1 MTKAEILA
9 EAAALEA
16 EEADLRARHPKGELS
31 RHEHIAKL
39 HAWAA
44 LRRET
49 LRLARKRVA

>member
-9 EAAALEA
+9 AAAALEA

-31 RHEHIAKL
+31 RHEHIAKV

-49 LRLARKRVA
+49 LRLARRRVA